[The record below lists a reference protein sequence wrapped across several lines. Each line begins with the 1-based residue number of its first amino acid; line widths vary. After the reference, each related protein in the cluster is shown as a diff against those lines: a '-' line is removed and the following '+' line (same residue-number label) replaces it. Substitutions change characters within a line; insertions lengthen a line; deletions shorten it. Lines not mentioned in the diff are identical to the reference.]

1 MLQTDTPPAEAGR
14 FSLVANY
21 FVPCPGRSSDG
32 TEILHGVGLDLAVD
46 AVRRF
51 GAAVARSVHV
61 PMHPHAAA
69 QTPKPASARR
79 GRLDMPTVTAGLRR
93 IRLVNPL
100 DYHAQLRHLLAEGAG
115 ELSVRPLADLLIRLP
130 AQTHCRLRTD
140 QAG

>member
-1 MLQTDTPPAEAGR
+1 MR
-14 FSLVANY
+14 
-21 FVPCPGRSSDG
+21 
-32 TEILHGVGLDLAVD
+32 LHLAID
-46 AVRRF
+46 AMRRLRADI
-51 GAAVARSVHV
+51 GAAIHI
-61 PMHPHAAA
+61 PMQPRAAA
-69 QTPKPASARR
+69 RTPKAASARR

-115 ELSVRPLADLLIRLP
+115 ELSVRPLTDLLIRLP